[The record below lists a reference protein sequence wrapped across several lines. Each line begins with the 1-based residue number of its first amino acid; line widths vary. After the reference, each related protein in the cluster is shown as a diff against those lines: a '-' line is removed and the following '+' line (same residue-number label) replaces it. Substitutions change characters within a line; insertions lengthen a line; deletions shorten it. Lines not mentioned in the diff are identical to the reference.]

1 MRRSLPIFIGLRF
14 TRSENA
20 NKFLSFI
27 SSVSMAGLI
36 LGVAALIVVT
46 SVLNGFEEALSKRI
60 LGMVP
65 QAAVYSSFPLDDW
78 KSFAHA
84 IEKNDSNV
92 IATAP
97 FVQARGM
104 LSLEGEVNS
113 TIINGIEPKSHANV
127 SILEQSMV
135 AGDFDSLDAGANN
148 IILGKYIVDKYA
160 LKLGDEVGIIISKP
174 SNSTV
179 GITPTF
185 HTYTLTG
192 VFHVS
197 QEIDKWMSYIS
208 MDDASNVVGLNHGA
222 TGIRLNL
229 KDVFTS
235 QNSAKQA
242 LASVS
247 NKVSTLEGVEK
258 TLRFSSGDWTQ
269 THGSLYTSIRMQKTM
284 MSLLLSLIILVA
296 AFNVISTLVMSV
308 TEKRS
313 DVAILKTFGA
323 SPSLISRIFVVQGTI
338 IGVFGILIGLALGIV
353 LSLSIPSVS
362 AWINITFNLGL
373 FDNYFV
379 ESLPSKIRLTDI
391 LLILISALIVVLL
404 STIYPAYS
412 AARTQPVKI
421 LKGE

>member
-14 TRSENA
+14 TRSANS

-65 QAAVYSSFPLDDW
+65 QAAVYSSSPLDDW
-78 KSFAHA
+78 KPFAHA

-127 SILEQSMV
+127 SILKQSMV
-135 AGDFDSLDAGANN
+135 AGDFDSLNAGANN

-174 SNSTV
+174 SDSTV

-197 QEIDKWMSYIS
+197 QEIEKWMSYIAI
-208 MDDASNVVGLNHGA
+208 DDASDAVGLNHGA

-235 QNSAKQA
+235 QNSSKQA

-247 NKVSTLEGVEK
+247 NKFSTFEGVEK
-258 TLRFSSGDWTQ
+258 SLRFSNGDWTQ

-313 DVAILKTFGA
+313 DIAILKTFGA
-323 SPSLISRIFVVQGTI
+323 SPILISRIFIVQGTI

-353 LSLSIPSVS
+353 LALSIPSVS
-362 AWINITFNLGL
+362 AWINVTFNLGL

>member
-1 MRRSLPIFIGLRF
+1 MRLSLPIFIGLRF
-14 TRSENA
+14 TRSENT

-78 KSFAHA
+78 KSFAQA
-84 IEKNDSNV
+84 IEKNDNNV

-127 SILEQSMV
+127 SILKQSMV
-135 AGDFDSLDAGANN
+135 AGDFDSLNAGANN

-174 SNSTV
+174 SDSTV

-197 QEIDKWMSYIS
+197 QEIEKWMSYIA
-208 MDDASNVVGLNHGA
+208 MDDASDAVGLNHGA

-235 QNSAKQA
+235 QNSSKQA

-247 NKVSTLEGVEK
+247 NKFSTFEGVEK
-258 TLRFSSGDWTQ
+258 NLRFSNGDWTQ

-323 SPSLISRIFVVQGTI
+323 SPSLISRIFIVQGTI
-338 IGVFGILIGLALGIV
+338 IGVFGILIGLVLGIV
-353 LSLSIPSVS
+353 LALSIPSVS
-362 AWINITFNLGL
+362 AWINVTFNLGL

>member
-1 MRRSLPIFIGLRF
+1 
-14 TRSENA
+14 
-20 NKFLSFI
+20 
-27 SSVSMAGLI
+27 MAGLI

-46 SVLNGFEEALSKRI
+46 SVLNGFEEALSKKI

-65 QAAVYSSFPLDDW
+65 QASVYLSSPLEDW
-78 KSFAHA
+78 ESFAKI

-92 IATAP
+92 IGAAP
-97 FVQARGM
+97 FVQTRGM
-104 LSLEGEVNS
+104 LSLNGEVNS
-113 TIINGIEPKSHANV
+113 TIINGIEPQSHAKV
-127 SILEQSMV
+127 SILKESMV
-135 AGDFDSLDAGANN
+135 AGDFDSLDAGSNN
-148 IILGKYIVDKYA
+148 IILGKYVVDKYG
-160 LKLGDEVGIIISKP
+160 LKLGDEIGIIISKP

-179 GITPTF
+179 GMTPVF

-192 VFHVS
+192 TFHVS

-208 MDDASNVVGLNHGA
+208 MDDASDVIGLEHGA

-235 QNSAKQA
+235 QDSAQKA

-247 NKVSTLEGVEK
+247 DPAFL
-258 TLRFSSGDWTQ
+258 LRNSQENFAFSNGDWTQ

-284 MSLLLSLIILVA
+284 MSLLLFLIILVA

-313 DVAILKTFGA
+313 EVAILKTFGA
-323 SPSLISRIFVVQGTI
+323 SSSLISRIFIVQGAI
-338 IGVFGILIGLALGIV
+338 IGIFGVVIGLVLGIV
-353 LSLSIPSVS
+353 ISLSIPSIS
-362 AWINITFNLGL
+362 AWINITFSLGL

-379 ESLPSKIRLTDI
+379 ESLPSKIKLIDI
-391 LLILISALIVVLL
+391 VLILIAAFIVVLL

-412 AARTQPVKI
+412 AARIEPVKI

>member
-1 MRRSLPIFIGLRF
+1 MRRPLPLFIGLRF
-14 TRSENA
+14 TRSKNA

-27 SSVSMAGLI
+27 SLVSMAGLI

-46 SVLNGFEEALSKRI
+46 SVLNGFEEALSKKI

-78 KSFAHA
+78 KPFAQS
-84 IEKNDSNV
+84 IENNDSNV

-104 LSLEGEVNS
+104 LSLNGEVNS
-113 TIINGIEPKSHANV
+113 TIINGIEPTSHANV
-127 SILEQSMV
+127 SILKQSMV
-135 AGDFDSLDAGANN
+135 AGDFDSLDSGANS
-148 IILGKYIVDKYA
+148 IILGKYVVDKYA

-179 GITPTF
+179 GMTPSF

-197 QEIDKWMSYIS
+197 QEIDKWMSYIA
-208 MDDASNVVGLNHGA
+208 MDDASDAVGLNHGA

-229 KDVFTS
+229 KDIFTS
-235 QNSAKQA
+235 QKSAQQA
-242 LASVS
+242 LVSVS
-247 NKVSTLEGVEK
+247 SHASTLEGVEK
-258 TLRFSSGDWTQ
+258 DVAFSSGDWTQ

-284 MSLLLSLIILVA
+284 MSLLLFLIILVA

-323 SPSLISRIFVVQGTI
+323 SPSLISRIFIVQGTI

>member
-1 MRRSLPIFIGLRF
+1 MHRPLPLFIGLRF
-14 TRSENA
+14 TRSKNA

-27 SSVSMAGLI
+27 SLVSMAGLI

-46 SVLNGFEEALSKRI
+46 SVLNGFEEALSKKI

-78 KSFAHA
+78 KPFAQV
-84 IEKNDSNV
+84 IENNDSNV

-104 LSLEGEVNS
+104 LSLNGEVNS
-113 TIINGIEPKSHANV
+113 TIINGIEPTSHAKV
-127 SILEQSMV
+127 SILKQSMV
-135 AGDFDSLDAGANN
+135 AGDFDSLDSGDNS
-148 IILGKYIVDKYA
+148 IVLGKYVVDKYS

-179 GITPTF
+179 GMTPSF

-197 QEIDKWMSYIS
+197 QEIDKWMSYIA
-208 MDDASNVVGLNHGA
+208 MDDASDAVGLNHGA

-229 KDVFTS
+229 KDIFTS
-235 QNSAKQA
+235 QKSAQQA
-242 LASVS
+242 LVSVS
-247 NKVSTLEGVEK
+247 SHASTLEGVEK
-258 TLRFSSGDWTQ
+258 DVAFSSGDWTQ

-284 MSLLLSLIILVA
+284 MSLLLFLIILVA

-362 AWINITFNLGL
+362 AWINVTFNLGL

>member
-14 TRSENA
+14 TRSENT

-78 KSFAHA
+78 KSFAQA
-84 IEKNDSNV
+84 IEKNDNNV

-113 TIINGIEPKSHANV
+113 TIINGIVPKSHANV
-127 SILEQSMV
+127 SILKQSMV
-135 AGDFDSLDAGANN
+135 AGDFDSLNAGANN

-174 SNSTV
+174 SDSTV

-197 QEIDKWMSYIS
+197 QEIEKWMSYIA
-208 MDDASNVVGLNHGA
+208 MDDASDAVGLNHGA

-235 QNSAKQA
+235 QNSSKQA

-247 NKVSTLEGVEK
+247 NKFSTFEGVEK
-258 TLRFSSGDWTQ
+258 NLRFSNGDWTQ

-323 SPSLISRIFVVQGTI
+323 SPSLISRIFIVQGTI
-338 IGVFGILIGLALGIV
+338 IGVFGILIGLVLGIV
-353 LSLSIPSVS
+353 LALSIPSVS
-362 AWINITFNLGL
+362 AWINVTFNLGL

>member
-1 MRRSLPIFIGLRF
+1 
-14 TRSENA
+14 
-20 NKFLSFI
+20 
-27 SSVSMAGLI
+27 MAGLI

-46 SVLNGFEEALSKRI
+46 SVLNGFEEALSKKI

-78 KSFAHA
+78 KPFAQV
-84 IEKNDSNV
+84 IENNDSNV

-104 LSLEGEVNS
+104 LSLNGEVNS
-113 TIINGIEPKSHANV
+113 TIINGIEPTSHAKV
-127 SILEQSMV
+127 SILKQSMV
-135 AGDFDSLDAGANN
+135 AGDFDSLDSGDNS
-148 IILGKYIVDKYA
+148 IVLGKYVVDKYS

-179 GITPTF
+179 GMTPSF

-197 QEIDKWMSYIS
+197 QEIDKWMSYIA
-208 MDDASNVVGLNHGA
+208 MDDASDAVGLNHGA

-235 QNSAKQA
+235 QKSAQQA
-242 LASVS
+242 LVSVS
-247 NKVSTLEGVEK
+247 SHASTLEGVEK
-258 TLRFSSGDWTQ
+258 DVAFSSGDWTQ

-284 MSLLLSLIILVA
+284 MSLLLFLIILVA

-362 AWINITFNLGL
+362 AWINVTFNLGL

>member
-1 MRRSLPIFIGLRF
+1 
-14 TRSENA
+14 
-20 NKFLSFI
+20 
-27 SSVSMAGLI
+27 MAGLI

-46 SVLNGFEEALSKRI
+46 SVLNGFEEALSKKI

-78 KSFAHA
+78 KPFAQV
-84 IEKNDSNV
+84 IENNDSNV

-104 LSLEGEVNS
+104 LSLNGEVNS
-113 TIINGIEPKSHANV
+113 TIIKGIEPTSHAKV
-127 SILEQSMV
+127 SILKQSMV
-135 AGDFDSLDAGANN
+135 AGDFDSLDSGDNS
-148 IILGKYIVDKYA
+148 IVLGKYVVDKYS

-179 GITPTF
+179 GMTPSF

-197 QEIDKWMSYIS
+197 QEIDKWMSYIA
-208 MDDASNVVGLNHGA
+208 MDDASDAVGLNHGA

-229 KDVFTS
+229 KDIFTS
-235 QNSAKQA
+235 QKSAQQA
-242 LASVS
+242 LVSVS
-247 NKVSTLEGVEK
+247 SHASTLEGVEK
-258 TLRFSSGDWTQ
+258 DVAFSSGDWTQ

-284 MSLLLSLIILVA
+284 MSLLLFLIILVA

-323 SPSLISRIFVVQGTI
+323 SPILISRIFIVQGTI

-362 AWINITFNLGL
+362 AWINVTFNLGL

>member
-14 TRSENA
+14 TRSENT

-78 KSFAHA
+78 KSFAQA
-84 IEKNDSNV
+84 IEKNDNNV

-127 SILEQSMV
+127 SILKQSMV
-135 AGDFDSLDAGANN
+135 AGDFDSLNAGANN

-174 SNSTV
+174 SDSTV

-197 QEIDKWMSYIS
+197 QEIEKWMSYIA
-208 MDDASNVVGLNHGA
+208 MDDASDAVGLNHGA

-235 QNSAKQA
+235 QNSSKQA

-247 NKVSTLEGVEK
+247 NKVSTFEGVEK
-258 TLRFSSGDWTQ
+258 NLRFSNGDWTQ

-323 SPSLISRIFVVQGTI
+323 SPSLISRIFIVQGTI
-338 IGVFGILIGLALGIV
+338 IGVFGILIGLVLGIV
-353 LSLSIPSVS
+353 LALSIPSVS
-362 AWINITFNLGL
+362 AWINVTFNLGL